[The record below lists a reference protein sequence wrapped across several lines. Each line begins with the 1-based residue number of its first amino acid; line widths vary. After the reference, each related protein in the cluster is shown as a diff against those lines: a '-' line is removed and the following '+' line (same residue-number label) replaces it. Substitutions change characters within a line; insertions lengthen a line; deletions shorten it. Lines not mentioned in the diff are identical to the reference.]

1 VKPNDANGRL
11 PLADRPFRVL
21 TSENQAEHMAGEDHV
36 RASFEAPPHRIADW
50 KLKWRELRLSAGLGP
65 RGSSPAVQEQLGLN
79 RDATFSPKSGEG
91 EKLRH
96 DT

>member
-1 VKPNDANGRL
+1 MV
-11 PLADRPFRVL
+11 
-21 TSENQAEHMAGEDHV
+21 
-36 RASFEAPPHRIADW
+36 ASFDAWTKRFAGHVGARGKVPPGEHRAFGYEAPSHRVADW
-50 KLKWRELRLSAGLGP
+50 KLKWRELRMSAGLGP

-91 EKLRH
+91 EKLRR